1 VLVRVSSIYRME
13 MNIDADEDNGAALE
27 PGSTGRIV
35 GIMEAGTA
43 KGRTMFSRVA
53 YYLSKKEFVKSAI
66 AEQVDLSVFKQNPG
80 FRIYAGLLLI
90 ALSYILGWP
99 AVALLGIISYYAD
112 NKLIFVI
119 GGPSIY
125 GFSWLLL
132 IGGLW
137 LAGAEYSRNLSRWF
151 ARLFVERYLR
161 N

>member
-1 VLVRVSSIYRME
+1 MG
-13 MNIDADEDNGAALE
+13 MHIDTDEDNGASLE
-27 PGSTGRIV
+27 PVSTGHIV
-35 GIMEAGTA
+35 GIVDAGTA
-43 KGRTMFSRVA
+43 KGRTLFSRVA

-66 AEQVDLSVFKQNPG
+66 EEQVDLSVFKQKAG
-80 FRIYAGLLLI
+80 FRIYVGLVLI
-90 ALSYILGWP
+90 ALNYILGWP

-112 NKLIFVI
+112 NKLILVI

-137 LAGAEYSRNLSRWF
+137 FAGAEYSRNLSRWF
-151 ARLFVERYLR
+151 VRIFVERYLR